1 MRNLMTANFPILYKK
16 CNEIQCKTRNSST
29 MLPPFLFLSL
39 FISSTATDLLPIS
52 VNPDRQRLVD
62 SLGREVFFHGTNVV
76 VKQFPWHPETEGFSY
91 GSFSEQDMQLLKSLG
106 LNVVR
111 LGFMW
116 PGMEPTRG
124 KYNETYMQVM
134 QHIVSLSAKYGIYVL
149 LDMHQDAFSRMLCV
163 EGMPTWTVNTGNAKN
178 FPEPLHEPFIV
189 DPKTGMPTDEDCA
202 KFFWSDYYFTEATS
216 VAFQNLYNNTDGLLD
231 SWAAFWAKTASGF
244 KNFSNVIGYE
254 LINEPWAGDIYAD
267 PLLFVPGVADKV
279 NLGPAYEV
287 LSKAIREHDQEHC
300 IFFEGVTW
308 DDFGVGFQGVPG
320 GKLYRNRSVL
330 SYHYYRPPSIGL
342 IANFEVRK
350 KDLERLKCGGMLT
363 EFYTSAGT
371 IDDMFETMTAADIY
385 QQSWIGWDYKAFH
398 PSLKEKSCYTLW
410 NGTGLNQIYVQNT
423 TRTYPQ
429 AVAGNTV
436 KFSFDLS
443 TKEFALVYEVSTTCN
458 STESTVY
465 LNEEVHYPSG
475 YSVTVTPSSVTWSS
489 PEKNLLVFNHPA
501 SSSPGT
507 SVMVTVSKT

>member
-1 MRNLMTANFPILYKK
+1 
-16 CNEIQCKTRNSST
+16 
-29 MLPPFLFLSL
+29 MLSAFLFLSL
-39 FISSTATDLLPIS
+39 FISSSAANLLPIS
-52 VNPDRQRLVD
+52 VNPERQRLVD

-76 VKQFPWHPETEGFSY
+76 VKQFPWHPETEGFSD

-163 EGMPTWTVNTGNAKN
+163 EGLPKWAVNTGNAKN
-178 FPEPLHEPFIV
+178 FSEPLHEPFIV

-202 KFFWSDYYFTEATS
+202 KFFWSDYFFTEATC

-244 KNFSNVIGYE
+244 KNFSYVIGYE

-267 PLLFVPGVADKV
+267 PLLLVPGVADRM
-279 NLGPAYEV
+279 NLAPAYEV
-287 LSKAIREHDQEHC
+287 LSKAIREHDEEHC

-320 GKLYRNRSVL
+320 GEFYRNRSVL
-330 SYHYYRPPSIGL
+330 SYHYYSPPSIGL
-342 IANFEVRK
+342 IQNFEVRK
-350 KDLERLKCGGMLT
+350 KDQERLKCGGMLT
-363 EFYTSAGT
+363 EFYTSAGK

-398 PSLKEKSCYTLW
+398 PSHPSLKEKRCCTLW

-443 TKEFALVYEVSTTCN
+443 SKEFALAYEVSTTCN
-458 STESTVY
+458 STESIVY

-475 YSVTVTPSSVTWSS
+475 FSVTVTPSSVTWSS

-501 SSSPGT
+501 PSSPGT
-507 SVMVTVSKT
+507 NVMITVSKK